1 MTLPLNREAPS
12 LKASNARPTFPLQQQ
27 PNSLFLGWGPKI

>member
-1 MTLPLNREAPS
+1 MIQHDKPRTAETRETRQP
-12 LKASNARPTFPLQQQ
+12 PFPLQQQ